1 MFSSISKA
9 KNHSPANSSPQLF
22 SQRHPD
28 FHLLNRICPV
38 HLSIFWGCVSLTKPS
53 GCGHLVVFS
62 IYLIFTWLGRA
73 CARATPSGCRWVDR
87 SWGRSRWRWRPRR
100 ATASSVS
107 RICREFFL
115 FTFPSR
121 VEEGRRRKFI
131 WMKNPL
137 RSHNLTISSGAILSQ
152 NLSPGRRRSNVRNG
166 I

>member
-100 ATASSVS
+100 GAASSVS
-107 RICREFFL
+107 RICRDFFFL
-115 FTFPSR
+115 LFHPELKRGGGESSFGWKIHSVP
-121 VEEGRRRKFI
+121 
-131 WMKNPL
+131 
-137 RSHNLTISSGAILSQ
+137 TISQSQ
-152 NLSPGRRRSNVRNG
+152 AEPFSVKISLLGG
-166 I
+166 GGLM